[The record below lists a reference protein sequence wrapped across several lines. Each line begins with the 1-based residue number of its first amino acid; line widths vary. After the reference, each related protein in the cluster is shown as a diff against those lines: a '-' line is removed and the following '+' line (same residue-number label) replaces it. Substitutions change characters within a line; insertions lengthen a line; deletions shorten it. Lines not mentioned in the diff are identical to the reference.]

1 MNTITNKVVMTGV
14 KDVAKMFVPVEEK
27 LASEFINQHAAD
39 KTVFTNVDLW
49 NIHRNRKSVTRKRT
63 LSPL

>member
-1 MNTITNKVVMTGV
+1 MSTITNKVVMTGV

-27 LASEFINQHAAD
+27 LATDFINQHTAD

-49 NIHRNRKSVTRKRT
+49 NIHRNRKSVARKRSL
-63 LSPL
+63 LSL